1 MLRALR
7 TFLLLLLINNYLLAS
22 SEYGWVQD
30 IVGIDESRFN
40 YEDGS
45 DADLEL
51 YLKNSFFSSV
61 KLSPD
66 GKHLAFQSKSDE
78 FTEGILVAKTD
89 DFLDPNKGL
98 EKATV
103 AKAAM
108 KSSSDK
114 VLGVPALYLCDFN
127 WVSNSIILVE
137 VCGKQFDR
145 LQGEI
150 FSSLGRIL
158 NGDEM
163 AKFMSGNASLLTTC
177 KIIIS
182 MPKIPFIKSFFYVV
196 YRKWFNLP

>member
-98 EKATV
+98 EATV
-103 AKAAM
+103 
-108 KSSSDK
+108 
-114 VLGVPALYLCDFN
+114 
-127 WVSNSIILVE
+127 
-137 VCGKQFDR
+137 
-145 LQGEI
+145 
-150 FSSLGRIL
+150 
-158 NGDEM
+158 
-163 AKFMSGNASLLTTC
+163 LL
-177 KIIIS
+177 
-182 MPKIPFIKSFFYVV
+182 
-196 YRKWFNLP
+196 

>member
-1 MLRALR
+1 MFRFLKS
-7 TFLLLLLINNYLLAS
+7 LLLIILINNYLFAS
-22 SEYGWVQD
+22 SEYGWVKD
-30 IVGIDESRFN
+30 IVGIDEDKFN

-45 DADLEL
+45 DPDLEL
-51 YLKNSFFSSV
+51 YLKSSFFSSV
-61 KLSPD
+61 KLSPN
-66 GKHLAFQSKSDE
+66 GKYLAFQSKSDE

-89 DFLDPNKGL
+89 DFLDPKKGL

-145 LQGEI
+145 LQG
-150 FSSLGRIL
+150 
-158 NGDEM
+158 
-163 AKFMSGNASLLTTC
+163 
-177 KIIIS
+177 
-182 MPKIPFIKSFFYVV
+182 
-196 YRKWFNLP
+196 